1 MNIVEAY
8 IKENKQMVILISG
21 FSGSGKTIISRSLL
35 KDINKSNKDNNDNKD
50 NQFTF
55 LNLNDF
61 LKSESVYNNVV
72 EVGELKVIDW
82 DSPDAVNWEEFN
94 KKINEVK
101 NNGVIVSG
109 FAFPKDKLSF
119 KVDFHIHLKMLKDDL
134 IKNRSDFTA
143 EKIDD
148 KTSRIAEIG
157 EEMEKRILNKVTF
170 PHYLNSLQ
178 TSTFNKMIN
187 VKYGEIKEA
196 YDEVFVYI
204 MEEIKKRLK

>member
-8 IKENKQMVILISG
+8 IKENKQMVLLISG

-35 KDINKSNKDNNDNKD
+35 KDINKSNKEKV
-50 NQFTF
+50 TF

-61 LKSESVYNNVV
+61 LKSESEYKNVI

-94 KKINEVK
+94 KKVNEIK
-101 NNGVIVSG
+101 NEGVIVSG
-109 FAFPKDKLSF
+109 FAFPKDKINF
-119 KVDFHIHLKMLKDDL
+119 KVDLHIHLKMLKDDL
-134 IKNRSDFTA
+134 IKNRADFTA

-148 KTSRIAEIG
+148 KTSRVAEIG
-157 EEMEKRILNKVTF
+157 EEMEKRILNKITF

-178 TSTFNKMIN
+178 TSAFNKMIN
-187 VKYGEIKEA
+187 VKYGEVKEA
-196 YDEVFVYI
+196 YDEVFAYI
-204 MEEIKKRLK
+204 MEEIKKKLK

>member
-8 IKENKQMVILISG
+8 IKENKQMVLLISG

-35 KDINKSNKDNNDNKD
+35 KDINKSNKEKV
-50 NQFTF
+50 TF

-61 LKSESVYNNVV
+61 LKSESEYKNVI

-94 KKINEVK
+94 KKVNEIK

-109 FAFPKDKLSF
+109 FAFPKDKISF

-134 IKNRSDFTA
+134 IKNRADFTA

-148 KTSRIAEIG
+148 KTSRVAEIG
-157 EEMEKRILNKVTF
+157 EDMEKRILNKITF

-178 TSTFNKMIN
+178 TSAFNKMIN
-187 VKYGEIKEA
+187 VKYGEVKEA